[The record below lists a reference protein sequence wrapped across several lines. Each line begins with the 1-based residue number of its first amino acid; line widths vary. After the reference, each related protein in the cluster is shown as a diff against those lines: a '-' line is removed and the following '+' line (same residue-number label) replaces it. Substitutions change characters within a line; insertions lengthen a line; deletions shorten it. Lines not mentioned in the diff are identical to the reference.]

1 MLPSKRRG
9 RPFLLGEE
17 VEMQVRA
24 YLKALCANGA
34 VVNTAIAIGCA
45 EGIIR
50 NKDSNLLAANGGHI
64 ALTKSWAKD
73 LLDRIGFV
81 KWRASTKAKIDIDDF
96 EAVKEKFLF
105 DVKVVVEM
113 EEILHDLII
122 NWDQTSI
129 RYISV
134 GSWTME
140 KEGAK
145 RVEITGVDDKR
156 QITAVFAGSLTGD
169 LLPPQLIYKGTT
181 CQCLP
186 TV

>member
-1 MLPSKRRG
+1 
-9 RPFLLGEE
+9 
-17 VEMQVRA
+17 MQVRA

-122 NWDQTSI
+122 NWDQTGI
-129 RYISV
+129 WYIPV

-145 RVEITGVDDKR
+145 RVETTGVDDKR
-156 QITAVFAGSLTGD
+156 QITTVFAGSLTGD
-169 LLPPQLIYKGTT
+169 FLLPQLIYKGTT